1 MRDFA
6 NSLALSH
13 KKECGIKGK
22 LRPPWRRGGEAGD
35 RVARRD
41 TTNTGGL

>member
-22 LRPPWRRGGEAGD
+22 LRPPLEKGRRSRG
-35 RVARRD
+35 
-41 TTNTGGL
+41 

>member
-22 LRPPWRRGGEAGD
+22 LRPPWRRGNQRGIDAPSGMKHF
-35 RVARRD
+35 VS
-41 TTNTGGL
+41 L